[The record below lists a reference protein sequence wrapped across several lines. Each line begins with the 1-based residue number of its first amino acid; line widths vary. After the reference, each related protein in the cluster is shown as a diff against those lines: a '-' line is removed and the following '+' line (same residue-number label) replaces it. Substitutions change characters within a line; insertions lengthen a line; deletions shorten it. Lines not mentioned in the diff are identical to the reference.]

1 MSGSG
6 TATAV
11 SLGSVA
17 WPILQRAGYPR
28 EQAGG
33 MLAAAGIGAILSP
46 PTLGAAA
53 FIIAEY
59 VGVPYLQVLLWAMI
73 PTLLYYL
80 GILLA
85 VEIDARR
92 FGHARPVDVERD
104 HAGRAARPLR
114 LPLRSR
120 SASSSSSWRP
130 ASRRSARWST
140 RRSWPPC
147 SAWSSE
153 LLARTRDRAASIAHA
168 ALRTT
173 APTIYH
179 ALAVGI
185 RSVLAVAAVCAA
197 AGIIISVIA
206 KTGLGQQLADLLVRR
221 PRRCRRP
228 DAAVLIADRACSRR
242 SPSPCSAWR
251 CR

>member
-17 WPILQRAGYPR
+17 WPILRRAGYPR

-59 VGVPYLQVLLWAMI
+59 VGVPYLQVLLWATI
-73 PTLLYYL
+73 PTVLYYV

-92 FGHARPVDVERD
+92 FGAKAVTVPTAPV
-104 HAGRAARPLR
+104 GAAAAPLR
-114 LPLRSR
+114 LPL
-120 SASSSSSWRP
+120 P
-130 ASRRSARWST
+130 
-140 RRSWPPC
+140 
-147 SAWSSE
+147 
-153 LLARTRDRAASIAHA
+153 LARA
-168 ALRTT
+168 
-173 APTIYH
+173 
-179 ALAVGI
+179 
-185 RSVLAVAAVCAA
+185 
-197 AGIIISVIA
+197 
-206 KTGLGQQLADLLVRR
+206 
-221 PRRCRRP
+221 
-228 DAAVLIADRACSRR
+228 
-242 SPSPCSAWR
+242 
-251 CR
+251 

>member
-17 WPILQRAGYPR
+17 WPILRRAGYPR

-59 VGVPYLQVLLWAMI
+59 VGVPYLQVLLWATI
-73 PTLLYYL
+73 PTILYYL

-92 FGHARPVDVERD
+92 FGARRVTVSTPP
-104 HAGRAARPLR
+104 AGRQL
-114 LPLRSR
+114 L
-120 SASSSSSWRP
+120 P
-130 ASRRSARWST
+130 ASATTSSRWS
-140 RRSWPPC
+140 
-147 SAWSSE
+147 
-153 LLARTRDRAASIAHA
+153 
-168 ALRTT
+168 
-173 APTIYH
+173 
-179 ALAVGI
+179 
-185 RSVLAVAAVCAA
+185 
-197 AGIIISVIA
+197 
-206 KTGLGQQLADLLVRR
+206 
-221 PRRCRRP
+221 
-228 DAAVLIADRACSRR
+228 
-242 SPSPCSAWR
+242 
-251 CR
+251 

>member
-28 EQAGG
+28 ENAGG

-59 VGVPYLQVLLWAMI
+59 LGVPYLQVLIWATI
-73 PTLLYYL
+73 PTLLYYV

-92 FGHARPVDVERD
+92 FGARAVAVTTRPARALLLRFGYHFLSLAVIVVFLALGIAPFRAVVYATLVAAAFGLVERAVSRRD
-104 HAGRAARPLR
+104 PLDPGAVPRSLPGALREYGELYRASPSGSARCCP
-114 LPLRSR
+114 
-120 SASSSSSWRP
+120 
-130 ASRRSARWST
+130 SRRSARRPASSPRSSSRPGSGRAWPTCWS
-140 RRSWPPC
+140 RPRGRWR
-147 SAWSSE
+147 
-153 LLARTRDRAASIAHA
+153 RTR
-168 ALRTT
+168 
-173 APTIYH
+173 
-179 ALAVGI
+179 
-185 RSVLAVAAVCAA
+185 
-197 AGIIISVIA
+197 
-206 KTGLGQQLADLLVRR
+206 
-221 PRRCRRP
+221 PRC
-228 DAAVLIADRACSRR
+228 
-242 SPSPCSAWR
+242 
-251 CR
+251 